1 MLWRSSRMGRAAS
14 FSWCTWK
21 HEATIKIRGRT
32 ERTISLER
40 NFVRACGRKVSGTGA
55 FLFSSLLVILGCGLA
70 FSQEP
75 IHVAVNLVNVAFS
88 VRDTQGALLEN
99 LAKEDVEVLEDAVP
113 QKISFFARS
122 TDVPL
127 TLGLIVDVSGSQD
140 HFTKQH
146 EQDLEVFLKEVL
158 GPKDRAFL
166 VTFGNHIRLISDF
179 SPSGVEIIERMQ
191 EYKGRDKGREKKK
204 RAEFPDL
211 GPPESRDLGTAFY
224 DSIYYAVREEL
235 ARESGRRALL
245 VFSDGEDNSSSH
257 DMMTTIE
264 TARAENVVVYA
275 IRYTEKEHG
284 KLTAR
289 NKYGTSVM
297 ERLAKES
304 GGAHIDAATT
314 DPHTYF
320 RQITEELRTSY
331 ELAYYPTNS
340 DKDETFRKIVIRTKL
355 AGARVGRRQG
365 IFRVS
370 EPSPQIF
377 QILQFA

>member
-1 MLWRSSRMGRAAS
+1 VCVLAALV
-14 FSWCTWK
+14 
-21 HEATIKIRGRT
+21 AILG
-32 ERTISLER
+32 
-40 NFVRACGRKVSGTGA
+40 
-55 FLFSSLLVILGCGLA
+55 SSLLCG
-70 FSQEP
+70 QEP

-88 VRDTQGALLEN
+88 VRDARGALVDN
-99 LAKEDVEVLEDAVP
+99 LTREDVEVFEDAVP

-140 HFTKQH
+140 HFSKQH

-166 VTFGNHIRLISDF
+166 VTFANHIRLISDF
-179 SPSGVEIIERMQ
+179 SPRGAEIIASMK
-191 EYKGRDKGREKKK
+191 EYKGGNKGKRGAKAKK
-204 RAEFPDL
+204 AEFPEL

-224 DSIYYAVREEL
+224 DSIYYSVTEKLE
-235 ARESGRRALL
+235 RESGRRALL

-264 TARAENVVVYA
+264 IAQAENVQVYA

-297 ERLAKES
+297 DRIAKET
-304 GGAHIDAATT
+304 GGAHIDAEIT

-320 RQITEELRTSY
+320 RQIAEELRTSY

-340 DKDETFRKIVIRTKL
+340 DKDETFRKIVIRPKQSGSKVRTN
-355 AGARVGRRQG
+355 
-365 IFRVS
+365 
-370 EPSPQIF
+370 PSSSRNGVKSS
-377 QILQFA
+377 

>member
-1 MLWRSSRMGRAAS
+1 MKLSSRRS
-14 FSWCTWK
+14 NDLHRYCLT
-21 HEATIKIRGRT
+21 
-32 ERTISLER
+32 
-40 NFVRACGRKVSGTGA
+40 
-55 FLFSSLLVILGCGLA
+55 SLLVILGSGMA

-88 VRDTQGALLEN
+88 VRDTRGALVEN
-99 LAKEDVEVLEDAVP
+99 LAKEDVEILEDAVP
-113 QKISFFARS
+113 QKISFFAKS
-122 TDVPL
+122 TEVPL

-140 HFTKQH
+140 HFSKQH
-146 EQDLEVFLKEVL
+146 EHDLEVFLKEVL

-166 VTFGNHIRLISDF
+166 VTFANHVRLISDF
-179 SPSGVEIIERMQ
+179 SSSGAEIIERVQ
-191 EYKGRDKGREKKK
+191 EYKGRDRGRGKDKKK
-204 RAEFPDL
+204 YAEFPEL
-211 GPPESRDLGTAFY
+211 GPSESRDLGTAFY
-224 DSIYYAVREEL
+224 DSIYYAVREKL

-264 TARAENVVVYA
+264 TAQAENVVVYA

-284 KLTAR
+284 TLTAR

-320 RQITEELRTSY
+320 RQIAEELRTSY

-340 DKDETFRKIVIRTKL
+340 DKDETFRKIVIRTKQ
-355 AGARVGRRQG
+355 AGVKVRTKTGYFSR
-365 IFRVS
+365 
-370 EPSPQIF
+370 
-377 QILQFA
+377 